1 MLQTIYRI
9 KKFKTVYGDIY
20 KGAEVSLATAPKGYE
35 KDHPAISY
43 IRLKSF
49 IAETKLSNDELTKST
64 LHKKTI
70 SAFQTLS
77 PFIHFVNRAI
87 EE

>member
-1 MLQTIYRI
+1 MD
-9 KKFKTVYGDIY
+9 KKFKSVYGDIY
-20 KGAEVSLATAPKGYE
+20 KGADVSLATAPKGYE

-43 IRLKSF
+43 LKLKCF
-49 IAETKLSNDELTKST
+49 IAETKLTDDELTELT

-70 SAFQTLS
+70 TAFQTLS
-77 PFIHFVNRAI
+77 PLIYFINRAI